1 MKRSSVQPRPPP
13 QIKHSKP
20 PAVKE
25 ATPSEKHKLCG
36 KTFAQEVFPILH
48 SSPVKEK
55 NEILN
60 LQIMGLPPFKK
71 SVPRPHSLKI
81 ENGKNEV

>member
-1 MKRSSVQPRPPP
+1 MPRPPL
-13 QIKHSKP
+13 QIKHSEP

-25 ATPSEKHKLCG
+25 VTPSEKHKLCG
-36 KTFAQEVFPILH
+36 KTFAQEVFSILH

-60 LQIMGLPPFKK
+60 LQRMDPPPSKE
-71 SVPRPHSLKI
+71 SVPCPYYLKI
-81 ENGKNEV
+81 KNGKKEV